1 METVGDRLSIARLY
15 EQGEWRGY
23 SREHAIAASMEKAI
37 SFISSFIMEQARKEG
52 TRTTD
57 RLRIGRE
64 QTSTADRELGG
75 QKETEITYK
84 FTAPRTA
91 PIRELPN

>member
-1 METVGDRLSIARLY
+1 
-15 EQGEWRGY
+15 
-23 SREHAIAASMEKAI
+23 MEKAI
-37 SFISSFIMEQARKEG
+37 SFIMEQARKEG

-75 QKETEITYK
+75 QREKEITATLTTYK
-84 FTAPRTA
+84 YTATRTEPR
-91 PIRELPN
+91 RELRYIIIIIAEDYTYITSGWFWVWT